1 MTSVERVSNSLA
13 LIKSKKWFEA
23 EKILKD
29 LRREDKNNP
38 EVWNLSGFAARN
50 MNDLQKSIAYYRK
63 ALALDSNH
71 RGALEYQGELFL
83 KLKQLLQAKNNLAKL
98 RMICGVS
105 CEEYQELNEAI
116 NSYEKAR
123 RK

>member
-1 MTSVERVSNSLA
+1 VERVSNSLA
-13 LIKSKKWFEA
+13 LIRSKKWFEA

-50 MNDLQKSIAYYRK
+50 MNNLQKSIAYYRK